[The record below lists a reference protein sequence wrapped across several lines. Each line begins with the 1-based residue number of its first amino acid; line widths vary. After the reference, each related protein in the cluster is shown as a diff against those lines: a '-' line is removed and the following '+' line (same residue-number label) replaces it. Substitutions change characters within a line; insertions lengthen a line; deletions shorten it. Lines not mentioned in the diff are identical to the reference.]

1 MNKKDLPSF
10 LDNAMVFTSGNDFE
24 AIKAFLEAPE
34 YDVEFVRKLKQERRE
49 REELDLLERVRK
61 IIERK

>member
-1 MNKKDLPSF
+1 MNEKDLPQF

-34 YDVEFVRKLKQERRE
+34 LDPDLVMKLKQESVE
-49 REELDLLERVRK
+49 REELDMLKRVRK